1 MPIEQ
6 DEDRI
11 HQEIITKNLL
21 LLFILVATPFIII
34 FYLLGRPDLSI
45 SVLPFSGLMLLGL
58 ILNMKGYPVLARCLA
73 LLAGNLALAY
83 YTKILGHDYGVEYIF
98 IPFCI
103 APIILFK
110 SIPKLAHFLTG
121 LTIVLFYF
129 SEFLIW
135 QKAGIGGLNFKTI
148 TFLTMSSVAFIM
160 AIYILYIFSKV
171 TSDYED
177 QLTKRNQSLEQA
189 LADLKK
195 SRKDAETM
203 AEQSAYAMLTRGI
216 AHEIKNPLAM
226 LQSRSEIILAT
237 LKNPVSDEALKNG
250 ITRFA
255 EIIIRNMDRLNKL
268 INSMLAYGINPTKNQ
283 EAFSLTD
290 LLEDIIELAKPKC
303 NKKQIKLE
311 FLQPSENPKNIVF
324 GNKVYLYQ
332 AILNIVANAIQY
344 TPPHGSITLS
354 TEPTEFFNTYEEK
367 QTGIKLIIKD
377 TGEGIPEENLTQI
390 FDPYFTTK
398 HDQENTGLGL
408 SFAYRVITENAGLLR
423 IESELKKGTTA
434 NIYLPNFARKSES
447 KNEI

>member
-1 MPIEQ
+1 
-6 DEDRI
+6 
-11 HQEIITKNLL
+11 
-21 LLFILVATPFIII
+21 
-34 FYLLGRPDLSI
+34 
-45 SVLPFSGLMLLGL
+45 
-58 ILNMKGYPVLARCLA
+58 
-73 LLAGNLALAY
+73 
-83 YTKILGHDYGVEYIF
+83 
-98 IPFCI
+98 
-103 APIILFK
+103 
-110 SIPKLAHFLTG
+110 
-121 LTIVLFYF
+121 
-129 SEFLIW
+129 
-135 QKAGIGGLNFKTI
+135 
-148 TFLTMSSVAFIM
+148 M

-408 SFAYRVITENAGLLR
+408 SFAYRVITENDGLLR

-434 NIYLPNFARKSES
+434 NIYLPSFARKSES
-447 KNEI
+447 KNDI